1 MAYAFKTPP
10 ANPSFGAYN
19 ESIQAGNYVLNKK
32 ARVTFC
38 NANVCPGGPVVQ
50 TQGEYL
56 LLNQAKLLNTYC
68 RTIPFNKT
76 NLNINLVSIF
86 NSQGCCNI
94 KSNKTTPSTPAKCPT
109 NIPYQPTSTT
119 PFYQTYTID
128 PSGCLF
134 GISVCTA
141 NNYLQNLTYNP
152 PPYSNVA

>member
-86 NSQGCCNI
+86 NSHGCCNI
-94 KSNKTTPSTPAKCPT
+94 KSNKTVSTPAKCPT

-134 GISVCTA
+134 GINVCTA